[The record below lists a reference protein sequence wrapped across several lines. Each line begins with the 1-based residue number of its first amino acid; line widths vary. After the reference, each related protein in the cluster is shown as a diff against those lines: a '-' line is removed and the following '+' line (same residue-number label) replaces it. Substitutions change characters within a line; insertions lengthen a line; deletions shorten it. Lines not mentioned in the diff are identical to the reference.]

1 MEKTIIE
8 YGGIDYEI
16 SEPTIHLWNK
26 LALLKDLET
35 NEEFAITLIS
45 LTTGLDR
52 DEIRKADWYSIVQAS
67 EALSEFLL
75 NQANKFHY
83 EFEFQ
88 DQKYRFIDLNNLT
101 FGEFVDIDEFLR
113 QTPLKKQTELHFLM
127 ALLYREVDE
136 NGNLTEYDASKLED
150 RSNRFKFLSIKYLNG
165 ALVFFSILETI
176 LLKNTQSSL
185 VRRIWT
191 KLTDKVVITL
201 RNFGGGIRQY
211 ILWLVKTYLNLMRWV
226 KHPFSKHSTF

>member
-8 YGGIDYEI
+8 YGGVDYEI
-16 SEPTIHLWNK
+16 TEPTIHLWNK

-52 DEIRKADWYSIVQAS
+52 EEINKADWFSIVQAS

-101 FGEFVDIDEFLR
+101 FGEFIDIDEFLR

-136 NGNLTEYDASKLED
+136 NGNLTPYDASKLED
-150 RSNRFKFLSIKYLNG
+150 RANKFKFLSIKYLNG

-176 LLKNTQSSL
+176 LLKNTPLSL
-185 VRRIWT
+185 VR
-191 KLTDKVVITL
+191 KVKWKMKKIVKTISQH
-201 RNFGGGIRQY
+201 FGGGIRQS
-211 ILWLVKTYLNLMRWV
+211 IFWLEGIYLNLTRLV
-226 KHPFSKHSTF
+226 KRPLRKH

>member
-1 MEKTIIE
+1 METTIIE
-8 YGGIDYEI
+8 YDGVEYKIN
-16 SEPTIHLWNK
+16 EPTIALWNK

-35 NEEFAITLIS
+35 DEEFAITLIS

-52 DEIRKADWYSIVQAS
+52 DEIRKADWYSIVTAS

-83 EFEFQ
+83 EFEFEG
-88 DQKYRFIDLNNLT
+88 QKYRFIDLNKLS
-101 FGEFVDIDEFLR
+101 FGEFIDIDEFLR

-136 NGNLTEYDASKLED
+136 NGNLTEYDASKIED
-150 RSNRFKFLSIKYLNG
+150 RANRFRFLSIKYLNG

-176 LLKNTQSSL
+176 LLKNTPSSL
-185 VRRIWT
+185 VMKVLT
-191 KLTDKVVITL
+191 KMKLQMKKVL
-201 RNFGGGIRQY
+201 RNFGGGIHQS
-211 ILWLVKTYLNLMRWV
+211 ILWLMGILPSLTRSPKPLS
-226 KHPFSKHSTF
+226 SKP